1 MVLILEEIPEDMK
14 AVLRRLIKLE
24 GVLSSSKATYQME
37 ILSELISRGKVELR
51 ELITEFGNGR
61 LVIQALEMLECKGMI
76 KREGSIVSITKYGI
90 NYVRKLINI
99 LS

>member
-1 MVLILEEIPEDMK
+1 MK
-14 AVLRRLIKLE
+14 AVLRRLISLE

-37 ILSELISRGKVELR
+37 ILSRLISRGKVELR
-51 ELITEFGNGR
+51 ELIREFGNGR

-76 KREGSIVSITKYGI
+76 KREGVLVSITRYGI
-90 NYVRKLINI
+90 DYVRKLIDI